1 MVLANR
7 KKCCLCKHSE
17 GLHKFMFPSNILIFN
32 EWVRVA
38 GVDLTLQDRN
48 KAFLCSRNMPLISF
62 FLLLYYHLAQN
73 HLNNIT
79 IWIIYTVCNIEILNI
94 HNDTPF
100 AFRTICYAAVHE
112 FIDKYG
118 TLKCVCNRPGARSRV
133 WNSYN

>member
-1 MVLANR
+1 MVLAYK

-79 IWIIYTVCNIEILNI
+79 IWIIYTVCNIVYLSNSTVKLNYDMNNLYCMSKKSWPILYSILLYQMEIAKVNQQI
-94 HNDTPF
+94 
-100 AFRTICYAAVHE
+100 
-112 FIDKYG
+112 K
-118 TLKCVCNRPGARSRV
+118 
-133 WNSYN
+133 